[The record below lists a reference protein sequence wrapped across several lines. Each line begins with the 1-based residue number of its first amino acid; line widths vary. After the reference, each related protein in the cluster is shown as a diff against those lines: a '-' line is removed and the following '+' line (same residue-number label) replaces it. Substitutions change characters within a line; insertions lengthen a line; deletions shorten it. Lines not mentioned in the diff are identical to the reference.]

1 MFIKAHEG
9 DKILIICLYVDDL
22 IFIGNDERMFTDF
35 KKSMMHEFDM
45 TDLGRMRYFLGIEVL
60 QELKGIFI
68 NQRKY
73 AHEVLQRF
81 SMDKCNHV
89 LNPIVPEFKL
99 MQDTTGVKLDGSHYK
114 QIVGSLM
121 YLTTTRPILCL

>member
-1 MFIKAHEG
+1 
-9 DKILIICLYVDDL
+9 
-22 IFIGNDERMFTDF
+22 
-35 KKSMMHEFDM
+35 MHEFDM

-121 YLTTTRPILCL
+121 YLTTTRPILYL